1 MIISSVKIL
10 YCDLFINFKVQV
22 FAIYVILRVVRTYFG
37 TASDGGIAAVLLQ
50 ENLRNSGPGNNDS
63 SQSYT
68 SSVLA
73 SPLKSLSLVTNTA
86 QKLKFSIKD
95 LFSKCDQIRSFLRI
109 WSHLLKK
116 SLMEN
121 FIFWAVHI
129 GCLFKIRQKY
139 RISYRN
145 SRISDCFGILFIRA
159 SYNQRY
165 LSMLCQFLSF
175 SFAAL

>member
-1 MIISSVKIL
+1 MKIL
-10 YCDLFINFKVQV
+10 YCDLFINFEVQV

-86 QKLKFSIKD
+86 QKLKFSIMD
-95 LFSKCDQIRSFLRI
+95 FFSKCDQTSRKRRI
-109 WSHLLKK
+109 WLYLL
-116 SLMEN
+116 
-121 FIFWAVHI
+121 
-129 GCLFKIRQKY
+129 
-139 RISYRN
+139 
-145 SRISDCFGILFIRA
+145 
-159 SYNQRY
+159 
-165 LSMLCQFLSF
+165 
-175 SFAAL
+175 